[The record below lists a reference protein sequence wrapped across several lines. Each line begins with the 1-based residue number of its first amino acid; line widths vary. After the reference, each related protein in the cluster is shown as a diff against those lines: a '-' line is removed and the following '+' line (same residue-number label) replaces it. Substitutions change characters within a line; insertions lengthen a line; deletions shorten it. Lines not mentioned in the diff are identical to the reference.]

1 MTKPVDAPFLVAINL
16 TKRCNLSCAHC
27 YLDAEILKQGSTD
40 EMSTS
45 EVCRTIDDIAGLSSD
60 CMIVLTGGEPL
71 LRPDIEE
78 IAAHASNQGLMTVIG
93 SNQGYRMKSASRF
106 ASAFDL

>member
-1 MTKPVDAPFLVAINL
+1 MTSTADAPFLVAFNL

-27 YLDAEILKQGSTD
+27 YLDAEILKNGSTD
-40 EMSTS
+40 ELSTS
-45 EVCRTIDDIAGLSSD
+45 EVKQAIDEIAAVGPD

-78 IAAHASNQGLMTVIG
+78 LAAHASARGLMVVIG
-93 SNQGYRMKSASRF
+93 SNGITLTPHRVKSLKSA
-106 ASAFDL
+106 